1 MSNQPTK
8 QRRISLRTWAKL
20 AMLALIVL
28 GVAVLLVTHRAL
40 KNIEQKNKD
49 LQQQALELEQ
59 QNDKLQDYISNK
71 NTDDGV
77 KDVAQEELGMVD
89 PDTII
94 YDFE

>member
-8 QRRISLRTWAKL
+8 QRRISLRTWAKI
-20 AMLALIVL
+20 AMLALIIL
-28 GVAVLLVTHRAL
+28 GTAILLVAHRTL
-40 KNIEQKNKD
+40 QNMEQKNKD

-59 QNDKLQDYISNK
+59 QNDQLQDYISNK
-71 NTDDGV
+71 NTDDGI